1 MTLDLVHITGLQ
13 ARLYICD
20 CFGGLCLIINDF
32 LRDTFEIDQHLQ
44 DVLWDDR
51 KTSRDREESFEN
63 IVCNARIFHSERV
76 KRANG
81 VRQLE
86 RNLLDRVDHVLVILD
101 HSADVIQRVG
111 QLV

>member
-1 MTLDLVHITGLQ
+1 MTLDLVHVTGLQ

-32 LRDTFEIDQHLQ
+32 LCDTFEIDQHLQ
-44 DVLWDDR
+44 DVLRDDG
-51 KTSRDREESFEN
+51 KTSGDREESIEN
-63 IVCNARIFHSERV
+63 TIGYACIFHGKRV